1 MSDAEAPPRPS
12 RAPGHP
18 AERFRPGDPV
28 PMFRAATDGNPRY
41 AFDSVAGRYV
51 LLAFLGSGS
60 HPASAEGWAALRRA
74 RAAGS
79 LDDARACAFAVT
91 ADPADAAPAMAMA
104 DAVPGLRVI
113 RDHDLAVSR
122 AYGAFSP
129 APGGASA
136 GERPG
141 YAPFALL
148 LDPLL
153 RVLDAVPV
161 GEIGRLIAM
170 LEGLPAPSL
179 HAGMEVPAPVL
190 VLPRV
195 LEPAFCR
202 ELVALYDRRGGNESG
217 FMREVDG
224 RTVTMLDAQH
234 KRRKDLTIEDE
245 AVRAALRARLT
256 RRLVPEIHR
265 AFQFRATRIERYIVA
280 CYDAADGG
288 HFRAHR
294 DNTTR
299 GTAHRRFAV
308 SINLNDDF
316 DGGDLWFPEFGTRRY
331 RPPMGGAVVFS
342 CSLLHEAGRVTRG
355 VRYAT
360 LPFLYDEAA
369 AKVREEGQ
377 RFLGEGTEGEAAA

>member
-12 RAPGHP
+12 RVLPL
-18 AERFRPGDPV
+18 ERFRPGDPV
-28 PMFRAATDGNPRY
+28 PVFRAATDGNPRY

-51 LLAFLGSGS
+51 LLAFLGSRS
-60 HPASAEGWAALRRA
+60 HPASASGWEALRRA
-74 RAAGS
+74 RAAGL

-91 ADPADAAPAMAMA
+91 ADPGDAAPAMA
-104 DAVPGLRVI
+104 DALPGLRVI

-122 AYGAFSP
+122 AYAAFVP
-129 APGGASA
+129 APA

-153 RVLDAVPV
+153 RVLDSAPIA
-161 GEIGRLIAM
+161 EIGRLVGV
-170 LEGLPAPSL
+170 LEGLPAPGL

-195 LEPAFCR
+195 LEPGFCR
-202 ELVALYDRRGGNESG
+202 ELVALYDRVGGNESG

-224 RTVTMLDAQH
+224 RTVPMLDAYH

-245 AVRAALRARLT
+245 GVRAALRERLT

-369 AKVREEGQ
+369 AKVREEGR
-377 RFLGEGTEGEAAA
+377 RFIGAAGEEAAAEG